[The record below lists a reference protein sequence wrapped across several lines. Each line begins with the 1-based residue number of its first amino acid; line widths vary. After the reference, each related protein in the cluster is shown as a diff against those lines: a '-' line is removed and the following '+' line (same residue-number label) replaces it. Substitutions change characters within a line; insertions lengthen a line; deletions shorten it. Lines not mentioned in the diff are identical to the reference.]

1 MSLQSDLK
9 GYADSA
15 VEAAEA
21 VLGRLQQNLAAAK
34 GTDLE
39 ALRGTLEDFVAS
51 ALVYTSKLSG
61 RAESA
66 ISDLKSD
73 PRLAQVIQTGEALAT
88 AVVGAV
94 QERVGQAA
102 STAASSAAGAS
113 AFVRSQAPGSGRA
126 KPASQPRC
134 ARPSRS
140 SKPRRRRRPLPRRRR
155 LPRQPP
161 LPRPPVKKD
170 TKLRRRPN
178 DAGDEGSGEE
188 GTGQEGDRSRRRH
201 PRRPRPRPL
210 RRRPRQRRPL
220 LTSSDRS
227 GVP

>member
-39 ALRGTLEDFVAS
+39 ALRSTLEDFVAS

-66 ISDLKSD
+66 MADLKSD

-88 AVVGAV
+88 AVVSAV

-102 STAASSAAGAS
+102 SSAASSAAGAS
-113 AFVRSQAPGSGRA
+113 AFVRSQAPGGGRA
-126 KPASQPRC
+126 KPAKEPTVRPTESVFKAAPAKKAAAKKAAAKKAPAKKATTVKTTTVKAAATSAPAKAPAKAAKKVPAKATKAPAAKKAPAKAAKKAAPAAAAETPRTDH
-134 ARPSRS
+134 
-140 SKPRRRRRPLPRRRR
+140 
-155 LPRQPP
+155 
-161 LPRPPVKKD
+161 V
-170 TKLRRRPN
+170 
-178 DAGDEGSGEE
+178 G
-188 GTGQEGDRSRRRH
+188 
-201 PRRPRPRPL
+201 
-210 RRRPRQRRPL
+210 
-220 LTSSDRS
+220 
-227 GVP
+227 

>member
-9 GYADSA
+9 GYADNA

-66 ISDLKSD
+66 IADLKTD

-94 QERVGQAA
+94 QERVGHAA

-113 AFVRSQAPGSGRA
+113 AFVRSQAPGGGRA
-126 KPASQPRC
+126 KPATV
-134 ARPSRS
+134 RPTESVV
-140 SKPRRRRRPLPRRRR
+140 KAA
-155 LPRQPP
+155 
-161 LPRPPVKKD
+161 PVKKAAAKKAPAAKAHCGREG
-170 TKLRRRPN
+170 TRRE
-178 DAGDEGSGEE
+178 GGGEEGSGHQGGHGE
-188 GTGQEGDRSRRRH
+188 GAGQEGDRREEGSR
-201 PRRPRPRPL
+201 
-210 RRRPRQRRPL
+210 
-220 LTSSDRS
+220 DEGDS
-227 GVP
+227 GGTR

>member
-9 GYADSA
+9 GYADNA

-66 ISDLKSD
+66 IADLKSD

-102 STAASSAAGAS
+102 SSAAGAS
-113 AFVRSQAPGSGRA
+113 AFVRSQAPGSGR
-126 KPASQPRC
+126 
-134 ARPSRS
+134 
-140 SKPRRRRRPLPRRRR
+140 SKAGTVRATESVVKAA
-155 LPRQPP
+155 
-161 LPRPPVKKD
+161 PVKKAAA
-170 TKLRRRPN
+170 TKAPAKKAATAKATTVKAAAKKAPAKSAPAKKAAAVKTPAKKATAAEEGPRE
-178 DAGDEGSGEE
+178 GSDEGGSG
-188 GTGQEGDRSRRRH
+188 GVRRNAVR
-201 PRRPRPRPL
+201 
-210 RRRPRQRRPL
+210 
-220 LTSSDRS
+220 
-227 GVP
+227 